1 MSAAEFDLAVAGFE
15 ERTRFGR
22 TRLYENLD
30 AYPRAWVEGGDVP
43 GKISGEA
50 TIRIKTPNRLVIS
63 ATGPGTLV
71 VSEIYY
77 PGWEVWVD
85 GQRGAIYPAEELLR
99 GIELAPGL
107 HEIDMRFRP
116 TSLYLGFGLF
126 LLGLIILVIQ
136 ASPLK
141 Q

>member
-1 MSAAEFDLAVAGFE
+1 M
-15 ERTRFGR
+15 
-22 TRLYENLD
+22 
-30 AYPRAWVEGGDVP
+30 
-43 GKISGEA
+43 
-50 TIRIKTPNRLVIS
+50 IS

-77 PGWEVWVD
+77 PGWDVWVD

-136 ASPLK
+136 AFPFK